1 MKGEI
6 KMEEIEKIREN
17 IYKELCKLLEKSGQ
31 IILNSKEECLKDRL
45 QIYQD
50 IIEHTQKID
59 NIINYVISETE
70 NYN

>member
-1 MKGEI
+1 
-6 KMEEIEKIREN
+6 MEEIEKIREN